1 MILENE
7 QQTIFQLGMGL
18 EVGNTDCFIAFL
30 SSKELIEIYTVGSFL
45 VPLNKRIEVAK
56 YLHSATKKLS
66 FGYFEFDD
74 DSGEIRVKTYCLT
87 NGFNNDSDEVF
98 KGNLYT
104 NFNIMEYYMPGVMQ
118 IIFGKIDAKSAL
130 NNILNSTNPQWN

>member
-1 MILENE
+1 MSNLMFVHHQIIRLKTIGAHIQMLIL
-7 QQTIFQLGMGL
+7 TRDKLGRKHIITMAIL
-18 EVGNTDCFIAFL
+18 IMFNQRKLFI
-30 SSKELIEIYTVGSFL
+30 I
-45 VPLNKRIEVAK
+45 
-56 YLHSATKKLS
+56 
-66 FGYFEFDD
+66 
-74 DSGEIRVKTYCLT
+74 T

-104 NFNIMEYYMPGVMQ
+104 NFNIMEYYIPGVMQ